1 MTTPNQNGIISQTK
15 KAVTTTNSKASL
27 RDVVVA
33 MQDDIAKALPKVI
46 TADRF
51 TRIALSALS
60 NNPKLYECSK
70 LSFLGALMNA
80 AQLGLEPNTPL
91 GQAYLIPYYNNKEK
105 RLECQFQIGYK
116 GLLDLAYRSGE
127 IAMIQAYI
135 VYENATFEYE

>member
-60 NNPKLYECSK
+60 NNPKL
-70 LSFLGALMNA
+70 
-80 AQLGLEPNTPL
+80 
-91 GQAYLIPYYNNKEK
+91 
-105 RLECQFQIGYK
+105 
-116 GLLDLAYRSGE
+116 
-127 IAMIQAYI
+127 
-135 VYENATFEYE
+135 